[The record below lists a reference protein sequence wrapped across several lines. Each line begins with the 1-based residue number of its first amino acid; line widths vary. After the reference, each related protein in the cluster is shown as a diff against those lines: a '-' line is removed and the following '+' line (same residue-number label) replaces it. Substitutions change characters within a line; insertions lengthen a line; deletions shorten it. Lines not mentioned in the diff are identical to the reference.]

1 MHKIWYIRSPSR
13 EMLAMK
19 ILTHLKDAGKTTM
32 QKAAHKT
39 KFLPCKSLQSCCSAA
54 AIQLRSALSS
64 KISQEYSTA

>member
-39 KFLPCKSLQSCCSAA
+39 KFFPASLCRVAA
-54 AIQLRSALSS
+54 LQ
-64 KISQEYSTA
+64 QQFN